1 MRGRAQLCVT
11 GSLPSG
17 TGRTL
22 GPLLQPARTLGFGP
36 SPGAAVAPGARWG
49 PPGQGWDHVCVPP
62 QSQQPPPPVQHLPKP
77 RGEATLKMRA
87 SVRMTRYLESWG
99 AARPFAHLSHRE
111 SLSSGGTPVPP
122 GRRPKVG
129 PGGRGLR
136 GRGLRGGPTLPAGLV
151 PPSWEVRGA
160 CRRVGPAPGVCDGP
174 VLRVPQTGFGPG
186 LEACSWGSVQHPLV
200 LDSDDL
206 FFSPPG
212 HPPAAPPDP

>member
-22 GPLLQPARTLGFGP
+22 GPLLQPARALGFGP

-129 PGGRGLR
+129 PAGGGACGGRTHPAGQPRPSVLGGAGGVQACGARSRGLR
-136 GRGLRGGPTLPAGLV
+136 WPR
-151 PPSWEVRGA
+151 PPRPPDWVRSGSGSLQLGQ
-160 CRRVGPAPGVCDGP
+160 RPAPSRSGQ
-174 VLRVPQTGFGPG
+174 R
-186 LEACSWGSVQHPLV
+186 
-200 LDSDDL
+200 
-206 FFSPPG
+206 
-212 HPPAAPPDP
+212 